1 VTKADS
7 QRTFKRPESVLVVIY
22 CAQRVLLL
30 KRADHPDFWQSV
42 TGSLRW
48 DETPPQAARR
58 ELAEETGFTAAG
70 LEDREHS
77 FEFSI
82 LPRWRG
88 RYAPDVTHNTEYLFA
103 LPLSTCAAPRLR
115 EAEHRAY
122 LWLPREEALARVW
135 SWSNREGIRRIVQ
148 PA

>member
-1 VTKADS
+1 MTRADP
-7 QRTFKRPESVLVVIY
+7 QGTFKRPESVLVVVY

-48 DETPPQAARR
+48 DETPLQAARR
-58 ELAEETGFTAAG
+58 EVAEETGFAAAG
-70 LEDREHS
+70 LEDCGHS

-88 RYAPDVTHNTEYLFA
+88 RYAPDVTRNTEHLYA
-103 LPLSTCAAPRLR
+103 LCLSTCAAPRLR
-115 EAEHRAY
+115 EAEHQAY
-122 LWLPREEALARVW
+122 LWLPRDEALPRAW
-135 SWSNREGIRRIVQ
+135 SWSNREGIRRVV
-148 PA
+148 PPG